1 MVLNVQTLKV
11 AILCVFLP
19 LNKYG
24 LDSVADFLNTEARAP
39 TSAERA
45 FVNPRGKRSSLDV

>member
-1 MVLNVQTLKV
+1 MVLNVLTLKV

-24 LDSVADFLNTEARAP
+24 LDSVADFLSTEARAP